1 MNPSAAWSAPNG
13 EAAIHFTA
21 KISSF
26 SGPETICF
34 PDGDSLSLCS
44 SALIFGDVQGFVD
57 TISADEW
64 EDF

>member
-13 EAAIHFTA
+13 EAAIHLTA
-21 KISSF
+21 RISSF
-26 SGPETICF
+26 SGPETVRS
-34 PDGDSLSLCS
+34 PDSDSLSLCC